1 VTPVSPPVDA
11 GLVLRLIS
19 GLGSPDFLKDVGD
32 ECMRRFGADQV
43 TAFIVEGPGVRCVL
57 AHRPRAMV
65 LARDLCSRYMSRFFP
80 RDAVLAG
87 RDAGSPGFEVRT
99 VTGAEIADV
108 RYRDSLFTH
117 AGLGGKLS
125 VTSVQD
131 RRMIYLNLYFRDA
144 APARLLDVEERLAP
158 VGQVLAHAIGRHDAL
173 TGGLLAGDAGK
184 LRMEALL
191 RTRFPILSR
200 REAEVC
206 ARIVSGLSLEGIAL
220 DLHVSPTTAATFRR
234 RAYAKLEV
242 SSQNE
247 LFAHC
252 AGLMAA

>member
-1 VTPVSPPVDA
+1 VTPLPAALDS
-11 GLVLRLIS
+11 GLVLALIS

-32 ECMRRFGADQV
+32 DCMRRFGADQV
-43 TAFIVEGPGVRCVL
+43 TAFIVEGQDVRCVL
-57 AHRPRAMV
+57 AHRPRATD
-65 LARDLCSRYMSRFFP
+65 LARDLCSRYISRFFS

-99 VTGAEIADV
+99 VTGSDIADA
-108 RYRDSLFTH
+108 RYRDSLFTR

-125 VTSVQD
+125 VTSVQAG
-131 RRMIYLNLYFRDA
+131 RVIYLNLYFRDA
-144 APARLLDVEERLAP
+144 APARLREVADRLSTL
-158 VGQVLAHAIGRHDAL
+158 GQVLAQAIGRHDAL